1 MLYAITMSSGG
12 GTTYNYMSGLSWKD
26 ANEICDN
33 MNWEFC
39 DENCFVWSLDIEED
53 CYFIM

>member
-39 DENCFVWSLDIEED
+39 DENGFVWSLDIEED